1 MKRRAFITLLGG
13 AAAWPLAA
21 AAQQLAVPVIGVL
34 DAGSS
39 GSVTAQRM
47 AILHQS
53 LAEAGYSVDRNVAI
67 EYRYAEGDYSRL
79 PTMAAELVR
88 RRVSVLVALTT
99 PPSLAA
105 KAATATIPVVFIVSD
120 DPVKLGLT
128 VNLARPDGN
137 LTGINFFSG
146 ELAPKRLELLHEL
159 VPGATRVAVLVNSA
173 NAEYAGC

>member
-1 MKRRAFITLLGG
+1 MATIIARRKLLAALAG
-13 AAAWPLAA
+13 AAAWPIAA
-21 AAQQLAVPVIGVL
+21 RAQEAAMPVIGVL
-34 DAGSS
+34 NAGSS

-105 KAATATIPVVFIVSD
+105 KAATATIPIVFAVPMIRLSLVSL
-120 DPVKLGLT
+120 P
-128 VNLARPDGN
+128 AW
-137 LTGINFFSG
+137 
-146 ELAPKRLELLHEL
+146 
-159 VPGATRVAVLVNSA
+159 PGRVAMRLV
-173 NAEYAGC
+173 